1 MLKKEIVDQI
11 ATNLDVSKK
20 SVEDV
25 INEFENVSKTALAS
39 GGEINLVGFMK
50 LFVADVPA
58 KEGTCAGKAYS
69 SSAHKTVKVRVGKNL
84 KDSVL

>member
-25 INEFENVSKTALAS
+25 INEFENVSKAVLAS

-50 LFVADVPA
+50 LFVTDVPA
-58 KEGTCAGKAYS
+58 KEGECAGKAYS
-69 SSAHKTVKVRVGKNL
+69 SPAHKTVKAKIGSPLKNA
-84 KDSVL
+84 VL